1 MILGDFDFM
10 EIYTA
15 KPNWGPF
22 YFISYI
28 FMVFFFLLNM
38 FLAIVND
45 TYAEVKEEM
54 DEEPFDVGAYF
65 KEGQLQ
71 KYFQRFESD
80 GCHQTPKNVYFDV
93 DFPFLEFKRM

>member
-15 KPNWGPF
+15 KPSWGPF

-45 TYAEVKEEM
+45 TYAEVKEDM

-65 KEGQLQ
+65 KSGTNKVKL
-71 KYFQRFESD
+71 KRSIKHVYRI
-80 GCHQTPKNVYFDV
+80 NV
-93 DFPFLEFKRM
+93 KACK

>member
-1 MILGDFDFM
+1 MNNKFHYFSFIPRLTLFRMILGDFDFM

-15 KPNWGPF
+15 KPAWGPF

-65 KEGQLQ
+65 KEG
-71 KYFQRFESD
+71 RFFEI
-80 GCHQTPKNVYFDV
+80 
-93 DFPFLEFKRM
+93 

>member
-65 KEGQLQ
+65 KEGQ
-71 KYFQRFESD
+71 F
-80 GCHQTPKNVYFDV
+80 
-93 DFPFLEFKRM
+93 

>member
-1 MILGDFDFM
+1 MTLFRMILGDFDFM

-15 KPNWGPF
+15 KPGWGPF

-65 KEGQLQ
+65 KEGVN
-71 KYFQRFESD
+71 K
-80 GCHQTPKNVYFDV
+80 
-93 DFPFLEFKRM
+93 

>member
-15 KPNWGPF
+15 KPAWGPF

-65 KEGQLQ
+65 KEG
-71 KYFQRFESD
+71 RFFEI
-80 GCHQTPKNVYFDV
+80 
-93 DFPFLEFKRM
+93 